1 MPGPVG
7 GGRSG
12 GGARG
17 GGTTGSNSGVYGGV
31 YGNRNIGGTASLS
44 PNNIISG
51 KRNKDIEK
59 RAIVIIIAFLAVFI
73 AIAVVI
79 GREIVSSDAEQLL
92 AIEAVE
98 RTKLSSVRCT
108 PIDKWL
114 EDKAGLLQSID
125 EKTQLEAALAHFYEK
140 TGVQPYLLM
149 LDSIDGDKKPD
160 REAVETYLTNRYAE
174 LFGED
179 EGHYIFLYLAHRDT
193 SYTLYYIPGLDA
205 MTVVDD
211 EVSEMLMDCM
221 EWYYRQSSTYGEMF
235 ADAFVHTAEL
245 ITYPPRE
252 EPTVQFIKPQTGL
265 DMYGLGS

>member
-17 GGTTGSNSGVYGGV
+17 GGTTGGNSGVYGGV
-31 YGNRNIGGTASLS
+31 YGNRNIGGTPAPS
-44 PNNIISG
+44 PYNLISG
-51 KRNKDIEK
+51 KRGSGSAKH
-59 RAIVIIIAFLAVFI
+59 AIVIVVAFLAVFVT
-73 AIAVVI
+73 IAVLI
-79 GREIVSSDAEQLL
+79 GREIVSSDADAPLL
-92 AIEAVE
+92 IESVE

-114 EDKAGLLQSID
+114 EDEAGLLQSID
-125 EKTQLEAALAHFYEK
+125 EKTQVEAALAHFYEK

-149 LDSIDGDKKPD
+149 LDAVDGDKKPD
-160 REAVETYLTNRYAE
+160 RKAVETYLTDRYIE

-205 MTVVDD
+205 VTVVDD
-211 EVSEMLMDCM
+211 EVSSMLMDCIA
-221 EWYYRQSSTYGEMF
+221 WYYRQTETYGEMF
-235 ADAFVHTAEL
+235 ANAFVYTAEL

-252 EPTVQFIKPQTGL
+252 EPTVQFTKPV
-265 DMYGLGS
+265 DVYGFGG

>member
-12 GGARG
+12 GGTRAG
-17 GGTTGSNSGVYGGV
+17 GFSGGNGGVYGGI
-31 YGNRNIGGTASLS
+31 YGNRNFGSTAAPS
-44 PNNIISG
+44 PYNIISG
-51 KRNKDIEK
+51 KRDSGSAK
-59 RAIVIIIAFLAVFI
+59 RAIVIVVALLAVFVT
-73 AIAVVI
+73 IAVLI
-79 GREIVSSDAEQLL
+79 GREIVSSDAEQPLT
-92 AIEAVE
+92 IEAVE

-108 PIDKWL
+108 PIDNWL

-125 EKTQLEAALAHFYEK
+125 EKTQLEAALVHFYEK

-211 EVSEMLMDCM
+211 ELSAMLMDCIA
-221 EWYYRQSSTYGEMF
+221 WYYRQTETYGEMF
-235 ADAFVHTAEL
+235 ANAFAHTAEL

-252 EPTVQFIKPQTGL
+252 EPTVQFTKPQTGL
-265 DMYGLGS
+265 DLYGFGG